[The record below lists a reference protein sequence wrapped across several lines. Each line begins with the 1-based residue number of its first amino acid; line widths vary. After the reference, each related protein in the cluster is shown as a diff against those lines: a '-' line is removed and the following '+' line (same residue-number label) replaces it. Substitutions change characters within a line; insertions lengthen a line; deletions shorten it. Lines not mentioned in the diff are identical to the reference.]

1 MNYKSIL
8 ASIKQLLILLLIVAL
23 NNTVLGQ
30 GLTRHGQNS
39 SVPERLVNSSGAIGK
54 DNLVSK
60 NGEKAA
66 SLVLYQNYQGGK
78 IFYFLKPGD
87 PGYEEGETHGL
98 IASGNV
104 ILDPDTGSQPVWSK
118 NENLTTGATADGV
131 GAGKTNTAT
140 ILANDANA
148 RAAILVSNYSVTSN
162 GIVYDD
168 WYLPSLAEALIFIAD
183 YKKTYSTTINF
194 GIWTSNE
201 ISSSQAKY
209 ITTSSATGD
218 MMKNRTIWNAIAIR
232 QF

>member
-8 ASIKQLLILLLIVAL
+8 VSMKQILLLLLIIAL

-54 DNLVSK
+54 NNLVSK

-98 IASGNV
+98 IASLNV
-104 ILDPDTGSQPVWSK
+104 VKETTNNNPVWST
-118 NENLTTGATADGV
+118 NENLTTGATAEGV
-131 GAGKTNTAT
+131 GTGKTNTTT
-140 ILANDANA
+140 ILARDANA
-148 RAAILVSNYSVTSN
+148 RAAILVSNYSITSD
-162 GIVYDD
+162 GIIYDD
-168 WYLPSLAEALIFIAD
+168 WYLPSLEEALIFVSDYRKMYSAD
-183 YKKTYSTTINF
+183 IIV
-194 GIWTSNE
+194 GIWTSTE
-201 ISSSQAKY
+201 ISSSQANY
-209 ITTSSATGD
+209 IDTGSKTSASFF
-218 MMKNRTIWNAIAIR
+218 KNRILSTVPIR

>member
-1 MNYKSIL
+1 M
-8 ASIKQLLILLLIVAL
+8 KQLLLLLLIVTL

-39 SVPERLVNSSGAIGK
+39 SVPERLLNSSGAIGK

-98 IASGNV
+98 IAALNV
-104 ILDPDTGSQPVWSK
+104 VKETTNNNPVWST
-118 NENLTTGATADGV
+118 NENLTTGTTAEGV
-131 GAGKTNTAT
+131 GAGKNNTTTLIAS
-140 ILANDANA
+140 DVNA
-148 RAAILVSNYSVTSN
+148 RAAILVSNYSVTSD

-168 WYLPSLAEALIFIAD
+168 WYLPSLEEALIFVSD
-183 YKKTYSTTINF
+183 YRKMYSANITF
-194 GIWTSNE
+194 GIWTSTE
-201 ISSSQAKY
+201 ISSSQANY
-209 ITTSSATGD
+209 IDTGSKTSGSF
-218 MMKNRTIWNAIAIR
+218 MKNRNFASTVPIR